1 MIPYIDIEIRN
12 MKEYI
17 HAYMRDIHC
26 STINMYIE
34 MCLSNRGDG
43 TEKEFDLLLQKKRKT
58 GWNREEG

>member
-1 MIPYIDIEIRN
+1 
-12 MKEYI
+12 
-17 HAYMRDIHC
+17 MRDIHC